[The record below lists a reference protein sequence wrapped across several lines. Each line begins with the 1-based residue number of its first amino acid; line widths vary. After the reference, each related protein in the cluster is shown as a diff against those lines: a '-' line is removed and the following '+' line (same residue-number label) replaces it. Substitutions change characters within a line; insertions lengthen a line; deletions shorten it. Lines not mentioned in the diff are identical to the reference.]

1 MGVNIK
7 LFWVLSVFYFA
18 CSVAYT
24 VWSLVDPFHQKIEW
38 VGTLALALCGV
49 LFALIA
55 FFLQRAHKAQGG
67 ELVEDLPDSTVD
79 EGADLGFYSPW
90 SWWPLTIAFAIGLF
104 FMGLAVGAWLCFI
117 GAALT
122 FVALVGWVLEYY
134 RGNFAR

>member
-1 MGVNIK
+1 MGVNVK
-7 LFWVLSVFYFA
+7 LFWVLAAFYFA
-18 CSVAYT
+18 SSAGYT
-24 VWSLVDPFHQKIEW
+24 LWSMVDPFHQQIEW

-90 SWWPLTIAFAIGLF
+90 SWWPLTIAFGIGLV
-104 FMGLAVGAWLCFI
+104 FMGIAVGVWLCFI
-117 GAALT
+117 GVALT
-122 FVALVGWVLEYY
+122 LVALVGWVLEYY

>member
-18 CSVAYT
+18 SSVAYT
-24 VWSLVDPFHQKIEW
+24 LWSLVDPFHERVEW

-55 FFLQRAHKAQGG
+55 FYLGRVHKAQGG
-67 ELVEDLPDSTVD
+67 ELVEDLPDSTLD

-90 SWWPLTIAFAIGLF
+90 SWWPVTISFAIGLF
-104 FMGLAVGAWLCFI
+104 FLGLAVGVWLSFI
-117 GAALT
+117 GATLT
-122 FVALVGWVLEYY
+122 LVALVGWVLEYY
-134 RGNFAR
+134 RGSFAR